1 MRFRELRTS
10 GPSEL
15 CWQACLQEPP
25 LAVLELQSFCMILK
39 YIFLVRGTI
48 SSTQELGL
56 HQIADFLH
64 FAHASRHS
72 MHPFRLSGTFR
83 PFLSKGKLIYRPSS
97 PVPSS
102 PHAFRKRSIG
112 ASLASSPAEAYL
124 FTDRELQRFW
134 CLRRALHYARNC
146 GLQKLR
152 SSFFGLMPLMFF
164 MLVMFL
170 MLFACTLF

>member
-1 MRFRELRTS
+1 LASLPAGASTCSPRTA
-10 GPSEL
+10 E
-15 CWQACLQEPP
+15 
-25 LAVLELQSFCMILK
+25 
-39 YIFLVRGTI
+39 FLHDFKIYLPCQRHDLFDTRTRTT
-48 SSTQELGL
+48 SNYR
-56 HQIADFLH
+56 FLH

-83 PFLSKGKLIYRPSS
+83 PFLSKGKFINRPSS

-124 FTDRELQRFW
+124 LTDRELQRFW
-134 CLRRALHYARNC
+134 CLRRPLHYTRNC

-152 SSFFGLMPLMFF
+152 SSFFGLMPFMFF

>member
-1 MRFRELRTS
+1 MASLPAGASTCSPRTA
-10 GPSEL
+10 E
-15 CWQACLQEPP
+15 
-25 LAVLELQSFCMILK
+25 
-39 YIFLVRGTI
+39 
-48 SSTQELGL
+48 
-56 HQIADFLH
+56 FLH
-64 FAHASRHS
+64 DFELYLPCQRHDLFDTRTRTTSNCRFLHLAHTSRHS

-83 PFLSKGKLIYRPSS
+83 PFLSKGELINRPSS

-102 PHAFRKRSIG
+102 PHAFRERSIG
-112 ASLASSPAEAYL
+112 ASLASSPAEAYPDHRPL
-124 FTDRELQRFW
+124 MSCNVL
-134 CLRRALHYARNC
+134 CLRRALNYARNC